1 MDWRKLIGVLLL
13 ALAGLQ
19 SLPNLIKPGNS
30 FTGTAAIVERA
41 IVGEL
46 DAKVKF
52 YRSLADRIDAN
63 EFTDAAAI
71 ESIVKAEIPQ
81 IQADSNSPIQAD
93 AVANLPTG
101 KLEPAD
107 VSKMAAWYRALA
119 TGLKGAAR

>member
-1 MDWRKLIGVLLL
+1 MDWQKIIGVLLL
-13 ALAGLQ
+13 ALAGIQ
-19 SLPNLIKPGNS
+19 TIPKPSND

-41 IVGEL
+41 IAGEL

-81 IQADSNSPIQAD
+81 IQAESNSRIQAD

-101 KLEPAD
+101 KLEAAD
-107 VSKMAAWYRALA
+107 ARKMAAWYRALA
-119 TGLKGAAR
+119 SGLEGASR

>member
-1 MDWRKLIGVLLL
+1 MDWQKIIGVLLL
-13 ALAGLQ
+13 ALAGIQ
-19 SLPNLIKPGNS
+19 TIPKPSND

-41 IVGEL
+41 IAGEL

-81 IQADSNSPIQAD
+81 IQAESNSRIQAD

-119 TGLKGAAR
+119 SGLEGASR

>member
-1 MDWRKLIGVLLL
+1 LLL
-13 ALAGLQ
+13 ALAGIQ
-19 SLPNLIKPGNS
+19 TIPLPSND

-41 IVGEL
+41 IAGEV

-71 ESIVKAEIPQ
+71 ESIVRAEIPK
-81 IQADSNSPIQAD
+81 IQAESNSPIQAD

-107 VSKMAAWYRALA
+107 AGKMAAWYRALA
-119 TGLKGAAR
+119 TGLEGAAR

>member
-1 MDWRKLIGVLLL
+1 MDWRKIIGVLLL
-13 ALAGLQ
+13 ALAGIQ
-19 SLPNLIKPGNS
+19 TIPKPSND

-46 DAKVKF
+46 DKKVKF

-71 ESIVKAEIPQ
+71 ESIVRAEIPK
-81 IQADSNSPIQAD
+81 IQAESNLPIQAD

-107 VSKMAAWYRALA
+107 AGKMAAWYRALA
-119 TGLKGAAR
+119 TGLEGAAR